1 MLWLADQSGSPNVPR
16 EHVIPTGEMHLVLR
30 LSDHPLRLFD
40 DDADAVGRIVG
51 TSIVAGPRSRF
62 HVKDVSMPVQSVGV
76 QIYPWAAESLFGAP
90 PDELAGRHLTLDD
103 LWGGAAQPLRER
115 LQEARGPEARLAL
128 LDDVL
133 AERLARVPRVHPAA
147 AEAIERFRTTSSVH
161 EVVRASGY
169 SHRALVA
176 IFRRAVG
183 ITPKRYCRVRRFQRV
198 LRRLA
203 AGRDVSWADLALE
216 AGYSDQ
222 PHFTREF
229 REFAGVT
236 PEAYLKAFA
245 GAAHHVKV
253 NFVQDAAPPRR

>member
-1 MLWLADQSGSPNVPR
+1 MLWLADQSGSPNAPR

-51 TSIVAGPRSRF
+51 TSIVAGPRSTF

-76 QIYPWAAESLFGAP
+76 QIYPWAAEPLFGAP

-183 ITPKRYCRVRRFQRV
+183 ITPKRYAGSAGSSACCAGLRPAVMCRGPISRWRPATATSRISPGSSGSSPASR
-198 LRRLA
+198 LRR
-203 AGRDVSWADLALE
+203 
-216 AGYSDQ
+216 
-222 PHFTREF
+222 T
-229 REFAGVT
+229 
-236 PEAYLKAFA
+236 
-245 GAAHHVKV
+245 
-253 NFVQDAAPPRR
+253 